1 MANSTNIYERLL
13 LHKWSAMLTW
23 WKAQSLNLSIK
34 VSRKKDGKLKG
45 KTFQYNQNWNTNL
58 NFFFRNGCATSEDL
72 FYKLDA
78 LQSFIRDLHWPD
90 PEFAEHLNQ
99 RLKMMACDMIDSCI
113 KRTDASFQNH
123 LKKGILLNPTDYI
136 VPTEICAMIN
146 VVLDAKNQSFKLCA
160 VDGVDVVRLLLTNLL
175 KMCTVLEN
183 HSKSLI
189 LKYCKQCEFTFRYIP
204 IHFEKS
210 VWNETFLMIF
220 KHCEFLQSRIFEEM
234 FFC

>member
-1 MANSTNIYERLL
+1 MWTDLYISY
-13 LHKWSAMLTW
+13 
-23 WKAQSLNLSIK
+23 
-34 VSRKKDGKLKG
+34 
-45 KTFQYNQNWNTNL
+45 
-58 NFFFRNGCATSEDL
+58 FRNGCSTSEDL
-72 FYKLDA
+72 FWKLDA

-160 VDGVDVVRLLLTNLL
+160 VDGVDVVSGPPVKISAELIKIERLSWNFYLCIFYFE
-175 KMCTVLEN
+175 KRMKDY
-183 HSKSLI
+183 SKSGVGL
-189 LKYCKQCEFTFRYIP
+189 E
-204 IHFEKS
+204 
-210 VWNETFLMIF
+210 
-220 KHCEFLQSRIFEEM
+220 
-234 FFC
+234 

>member
-1 MANSTNIYERLL
+1 MQRTSVSKHAKQKLWLL
-13 LHKWSAMLTW
+13 CS
-23 WKAQSLNLSIK
+23 
-34 VSRKKDGKLKG
+34 
-45 KTFQYNQNWNTNL
+45 
-58 NFFFRNGCATSEDL
+58 NGCATSEDL

-160 VDGVDVVRLLLTNLL
+160 VDGVDVV
-175 KMCTVLEN
+175 
-183 HSKSLI
+183 SLI
-189 LKYCKQCEFTFRYIP
+189 
-204 IHFEKS
+204 
-210 VWNETFLMIF
+210 
-220 KHCEFLQSRIFEEM
+220 
-234 FFC
+234 

>member
-1 MANSTNIYERLL
+1 M
-13 LHKWSAMLTW
+13 
-23 WKAQSLNLSIK
+23 
-34 VSRKKDGKLKG
+34 
-45 KTFQYNQNWNTNL
+45 
-58 NFFFRNGCATSEDL
+58 NFFFVRNGCATSEDL

-160 VDGVDVVRLLLTNLL
+160 VDGVDVVRHP
-175 KMCTVLEN
+175 KMVTVVEN
-183 HSKSLI
+183 HSKSLT
-189 LKYCKQCEFTFRYIP
+189 LQDSL
-204 IHFEKS
+204 HFS
-210 VWNETFLMIF
+210 QF
-220 KHCEFLQSRIFEEM
+220 Q
-234 FFC
+234 

>member
-1 MANSTNIYERLL
+1 M
-13 LHKWSAMLTW
+13 
-23 WKAQSLNLSIK
+23 
-34 VSRKKDGKLKG
+34 
-45 KTFQYNQNWNTNL
+45 
-58 NFFFRNGCATSEDL
+58 
-72 FYKLDA
+72 DA

-160 VDGVDVVRLLLTNLL
+160 VDGVDVVS
-175 KMCTVLEN
+175 
-183 HSKSLI
+183 SKSLFS
-189 LKYCKQCEFTFRYIP
+189 YFS
-204 IHFEKS
+204 H
-210 VWNETFLMIF
+210 
-220 KHCEFLQSRIFEEM
+220 
-234 FFC
+234 

>member
-13 LHKWSAMLTW
+13 LHKWSAMLIW

-34 VSRKKDGKLKG
+34 ASRKKDGKLKG
-45 KTFQYNQNWNTNL
+45 NTSKIQKK
-58 NFFFRNGCATSEDL
+58 FSFWIWISFFRNGCATSEDL

-160 VDGVDVVRLLLTNLL
+160 VDGVDVVRLFLTNLL
-175 KMCTVLEN
+175 KW
-183 HSKSLI
+183 SQW
-189 LKYCKQCEFTFRYIP
+189 LKITKLLTFQYI
-204 IHFEKS
+204 S
-210 VWNETFLMIF
+210 MRVLMIF
-220 KHCEFLQSRIFEEM
+220 KYCEFLQSRIFEEV
-234 FFC
+234 FFIKRTALQ

>member
-1 MANSTNIYERLL
+1 MWILWKLRFLKCKFSLCVSARFLSDIKYVSYYSSWNSI
-13 LHKWSAMLTW
+13 HC
-23 WKAQSLNLSIK
+23 
-34 VSRKKDGKLKG
+34 
-45 KTFQYNQNWNTNL
+45 
-58 NFFFRNGCATSEDL
+58 RNGCATSEDL

-160 VDGVDVVRLLLTNLL
+160 VDGVDVVSNSVSR
-175 KMCTVLEN
+175 KIWG
-183 HSKSLI
+183 SKVKIFPKI
-189 LKYCKQCEFTFRYIP
+189 LF
-204 IHFEKS
+204 
-210 VWNETFLMIF
+210 
-220 KHCEFLQSRIFEEM
+220 
-234 FFC
+234 